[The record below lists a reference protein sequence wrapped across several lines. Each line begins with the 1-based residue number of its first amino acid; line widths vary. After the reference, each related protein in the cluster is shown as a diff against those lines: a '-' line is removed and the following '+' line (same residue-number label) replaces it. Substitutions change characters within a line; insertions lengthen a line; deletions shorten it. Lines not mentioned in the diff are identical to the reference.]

1 MNRRDHMG
9 PLILRGAIVAAL
21 ATGLLLGERLLPYFT
36 SQSSIIALAYVVTT
50 LVVTIQRR
58 TSAPPAPR
66 LRGAVT
72 FWLLT
77 TALISHILN
86 NRGESPLPGL
96 VVADPA
102 LAIDNWGLFL
112 LHYVAPGLVLLDWA
126 LFGPHGIV
134 RWRDTLLWLLYPIGY
149 GGVMIARGA
158 LLPEIIVRYPY
169 PFLDP
174 TLNGVDGML
183 LALLRVVVMLA
194 VISLAVVA
202 LDRLSGFVSRRLTA
216 PSIDPAAPPSTAS
229 APSEV
234 TDH

>member
-50 LVVTIQRR
+50 LVVMIQRR
-58 TSAPPAPR
+58 TSPPPAPR

-149 GGVMIARGA
+149 GVVMIAQQ
-158 LLPEIIVRYPY
+158 
-169 PFLDP
+169 
-174 TLNGVDGML
+174 
-183 LALLRVVVMLA
+183 
-194 VISLAVVA
+194 
-202 LDRLSGFVSRRLTA
+202 
-216 PSIDPAAPPSTAS
+216 PPGG
-229 APSEV
+229 
-234 TDH
+234 